1 MCSRFLLV
9 LFQYKFHFK
18 LGSMSLCAAISFV
31 RPTKSTTPQRIS
43 IFLWFCYQLNL
54 TSIFIRSH
62 LSSILFSSLIADFI
76 FALNYPNQLFLI
88 YQEITLVSILIPDK
102 KCSIKIYIFFLLYY
116 ILGAKNC
123 PLALISLGV
132 WIFKAG
138 YTCRLNRIY
147 VPPKPDINATK
158 TGYACQKPQK
168 SGYRCQGGGYKCQ
181 SLIFPDK

>member
-18 LGSMSLCAAISFV
+18 LGSISLYAAISFDC
-31 RPTKSTTPQRIS
+31 PQRAPLPPNFHFPLILLS
-43 IFLWFCYQLNL
+43 VKL

-76 FALNYPNQLFLI
+76 FALNYLNQLSLI
-88 YQEITLVSILIPDK
+88 HQEITLVSILIPDK
-102 KCSIKIYIFFLLYY
+102 NCSIIIYIFFLLYY

-123 PLALISLGV
+123 LVSHISQGV

-138 YTCRLNRIY
+138 YTCHLNRIY

-158 TGYACQKPQK
+158 TGYTCQKPQK

>member
-1 MCSRFLLV
+1 MSQCAAFALSSSKEHHSPLN
-9 LFQYKFHFK
+9 FHFPLILLSVK
-18 LGSMSLCAAISFV
+18 
-31 RPTKSTTPQRIS
+31 
-43 IFLWFCYQLNL
+43 LNL
-54 TSIFIRSH
+54 NFYTSH

-76 FALNYPNQLFLI
+76 FANLFAHLLLLI
-88 YQEITLVSILIPDK
+88 HQEITLVSILIPDK
-102 KCSIKIYIFFLLYY
+102 KCSILKYIFYYIILYY
-116 ILGAKNC
+116 ILGAKNSH
-123 PLALISLGV
+123 LALISQGV

-158 TGYACQKPQK
+158 TGYTCQKPQK

>member
-9 LFQYKFHFK
+9 LFQYKFHQK
-18 LGSMSLCAAISFV
+18 GSILPSVL
-31 RPTKSTTPQRIS
+31 P
-43 IFLWFCYQLNL
+43 FLLFSHKKHHSPPNFHFPLILLSVKLNL
-54 TSIFIRSH
+54 NFYTSH

-76 FALNYPNQLFLI
+76 FALNYLNQLFLI
-88 YQEITLVSILIPDK
+88 HQEFTLVSILIPDK
-102 KCSIKIYIFFLLYY
+102 NCSIIIYIFFLLYY

-123 PLALISLGV
+123 PLALISQGV
-132 WIFKAG
+132 WILKAG
-138 YTCRLNRIY
+138 YKCHQNRIY

-158 TGYACQKPQK
+158 TGYTCQKPQK